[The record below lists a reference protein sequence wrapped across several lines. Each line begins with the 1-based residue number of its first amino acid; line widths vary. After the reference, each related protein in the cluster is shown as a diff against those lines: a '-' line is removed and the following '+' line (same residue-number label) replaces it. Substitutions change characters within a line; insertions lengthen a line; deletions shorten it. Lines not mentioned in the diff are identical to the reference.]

1 MKRLLTM
8 LMLSIAIGSVALTMT
23 GKHGAGIDWQALNL
37 TELQD
42 AQVQVIRK
50 DYLERFHTLKN
61 QKLDI
66 ESKEQQLVQL
76 REQMVTKVKS
86 ILSDEQKLLASEAV
100 VDELESR
107 MNKRLTRVINEL
119 ILTSEQEDSLKYILA
134 EKINQLQ
141 EQLLVR
147 EIPDFN
153 DRQQMLDQL
162 DEVLPE
168 LLSSE
173 QLVLWQQLKYK
184 HQLHLESYKKPEPA
198 LIYSPV

>member
-1 MKRLLTM
+1 
-8 LMLSIAIGSVALTMT
+8 
-23 GKHGAGIDWQALNL
+23 
-37 TELQD
+37 
-42 AQVQVIRK
+42 
-50 DYLERFHTLKN
+50 
-61 QKLDI
+61 
-66 ESKEQQLVQL
+66 VQL

>member
-8 LMLSIAIGSVALTMT
+8 LMLLIAISSVALTMT
-23 GKHGAGIDWQALNL
+23 GKHGQDIDWQALNL
-37 TELQD
+37 SEQQD

-50 DYLERFHTLKN
+50 DYLKRFHILKN
-61 QKLDI
+61 QELAA
-66 ESKEQQLVQL
+66 ESKQQKLVQL
-76 REQMVTKVKS
+76 REQMVEKVKA

-107 MNKRLTRVINEL
+107 INKRLTRVINEL
-119 ILTSEQEDSLKYILA
+119 ILTSEQEDSLKDILA
-134 EKINQLQ
+134 EKINRLQ
-141 EQLLVR
+141 EQLLVQ

-168 LLSSE
+168 LLSTE
-173 QLVLWQQLKYK
+173 QLVLWQQMKYK
-184 HQLHLESYKKPEPA
+184 HQLHLQSYKKSGQG
-198 LIYSPV
+198 IMFSSV